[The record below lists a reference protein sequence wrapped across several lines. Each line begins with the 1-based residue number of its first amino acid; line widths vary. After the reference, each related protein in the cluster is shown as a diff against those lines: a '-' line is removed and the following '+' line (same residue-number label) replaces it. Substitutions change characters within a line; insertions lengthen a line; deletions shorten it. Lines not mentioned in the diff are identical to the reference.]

1 MVFRREGTYAIVAI
15 LVTLVVAATL
25 FVYPAWSQD
34 GERKT
39 ERQTEKKVEKKN
51 EKRNQKNTG
60 TERNSTR
67 TVDSLSRVA
76 AQDPSFQQALQGS
89 AENDGSG
96 DLVGN
101 DVEVEPDDPEDPE
114 DPIERIDV
122 FGDDCEVDADD
133 AFIVFEVVDEDS
145 PDEGEFGIVADGDNV
160 QIIERSD
167 RIVIEAIDENED
179 IEFFTFEGEPTVL
192 SGDLEVRSSFGI
204 ECDNDNNNNR
214 RDRDRD
220 RDERFRERVNQVLEE
235 EGLVDEDGD
244 GDIDQEDEFLDA
256 QNDLDDDGEI
266 TDGEFTDADTFDD
279 GDLDDGP
286 VSATAEDGRAEAS
299 TPGAVARS
307 GGDPDELEPLRSA
320 PDDVVNEIPTSGP
333 LPNTGGMPMF
343 YWLLPLAGLLM
354 LAGLPVY
361 RWIKSRG

>member
-1 MVFRREGTYAIVAI
+1 MDFRREGTYAIVAI

-34 GERKT
+34 WERKT

-101 DVEVEPDDPEDPE
+101 DVEVEPDDPK
-114 DPIERIDV
+114 DPIERIEV
-122 FGDDCEVDADD
+122 FGDECYVTEED
-133 AFIVFEVVDEDS
+133 AFIVFEVVDEQSD
-145 PDEGEFGIVADGDNV
+145 DDKFGIVVDDDNV

-167 RIVIEAIDENED
+167 RIIIEDNDENGNED
-179 IEFFTFEGEPTVL
+179 IQFFTFEGNAVEL
-192 SGDLEVRSSFGI
+192 SGNLEVRSSFGI
-204 ECDNDNNNNR
+204 ECDDDNGNNNNR

-220 RDERFRERVNQVLEE
+220 DRFRERVNQVLEE
-235 EGLVDEDGD
+235 EGLIDEDGD
-244 GDIDQEDEFLDA
+244 GDIDQDDEFLDA
-256 QNDLDDDGEI
+256 QNDLDDDGEV
-266 TDGEFTDADTFDD
+266 TDADDFDDD

-286 VSATAEDGRAEAS
+286 VSATAEDGQAEAS

-333 LPNTGGMPMF
+333 LPNTGGMPMV

-361 RWIKSRG
+361 RWAKRRA